1 MQFEKFDL
9 GHLNL
14 SVTGLDF
21 HQLSELNDIT
31 AYVVT
36 VISVSSLHLQVEITN
51 LWHSIQRNHRN
62 LYRLSL
68 SIETK
73 NISLLLVLPPVALK
87 VPNCSYHI
95 ELDLQQPS
103 GKYFTFVIFSASIT
117 FGFKLRKC
125 TLQFFRPSESV
136 LNARPRL
143 SWFKFNI
150 SILWIETTELCAIA
164 SLWNLLYSVRY
175 LEYTCISKTLSRLD
189 NVQCVH

>member
-31 AYVVT
+31 TYVVT

-103 GKYFTFVIFSASIT
+103 GEYFTFVLFSASIT
-117 FGFKLRKC
+117 FGLKLRKC
-125 TLQFFRPSESV
+125 TLPIFPAFRKC
-136 LNARPRL
+136 
-143 SWFKFNI
+143 FKC
-150 SILWIETTELCAIA
+150 SPTELSTIA

>member
-21 HQLSELNDIT
+21 HQLSELDDIT
-31 AYVVT
+31 TYVVT

-103 GKYFTFVIFSASIT
+103 GEYFTFVLFSASIT

-125 TLQFFRPSESV
+125 TLPIFPAFRKCFKCSPTAFVIQFQHLHFMNWNHRTLRNSFIVKLVVSYQV
-136 LNARPRL
+136 LGVHL
-143 SWFKFNI
+143 DIQNI
-150 SILWIETTELCAIA
+150 IWT
-164 SLWNLLYSVRY
+164 W
-175 LEYTCISKTLSRLD
+175 
-189 NVQCVH
+189 